1 MGIYL
6 RYMHFVKIT
15 PALSIFV
22 LIVMAACTIV
32 FPLIT
37 IFLMKSSNMI
47 TSVHMPT
54 KEERKWPLLFG
65 TFFFGLAYMILS
77 QITEKFSGI
86 DGLKDIAIAGVTTM
100 ISCTIINLVYKLS
113 IHMAGIG
120 GLTGM
125 LVAYASQSEINLM
138 YIIITAVFVA
148 GLVGFARLKLSA
160 HSSGQV
166 ALGYSVGF
174 ITQFVVLGFL
184 SSPLIR

>member
-1 MGIYL
+1 MGFYL
-6 RYMHFVKIT
+6 RYMIFVKVH

-22 LIVMAACTIV
+22 LLVMASCTII

-37 IFLMKSSNMI
+37 IFLMKSSKMI
-47 TSVHMPT
+47 TSIHMPS
-54 KEERKWPLLFG
+54 KEERKWPLLCG
-65 TFFFGLAYMILS
+65 TFFFGLAYMIIS
-77 QITEKFSGI
+77 QITEKVSGI
-86 DGLKDIAIAGVTTM
+86 DGLKDIAMAGVTTL
-100 ISCTIINLVYKLS
+100 ICCTIINLLYKLS

-125 LVAYASQSEINLM
+125 LVAYASNSEINLM
-138 YIIITAVFVA
+138 YIIIGAIFIA

-166 ALGYSVGF
+166 ALGYAVGF

>member
-1 MGIYL
+1 MGFYL
-6 RYMHFVKIT
+6 RYMMFVKVT

-22 LIVMAACTIV
+22 LIVMTACTII

-37 IFLMKSSNMI
+37 IFLMKSSKMI
-47 TSVHMPT
+47 TSVHMPS
-54 KEERKWPLLFG
+54 KEERRWPLLFG
-65 TFFFGLAYMILS
+65 AFFFGLAYMIIS

-86 DGLKDIAIAGVTTM
+86 DGLKHIAIAGVTTLM
-100 ISCTIINLVYKLS
+100 CCTLINLLYKLS

-125 LVAYASQSEINLM
+125 LVAFAPQSEINLM

-166 ALGYSVGF
+166 ALGYAVGF
-174 ITQFVVLGFL
+174 ISQFIVLGFL
-184 SSPLIR
+184 SAQIL